1 MDSLLCERWRDFS
14 DFSWENES
22 GREERELSSAV
33 SVSSFFNWLRS
44 GRGGMEVVC
53 ACERGGSNRAID
65 SLLGVK
71 TFTDCCG

>member
-33 SVSSFFNWLRS
+33 SVSSFFNWPRS
-44 GRGGMEVVC
+44 GRLAREEEKGDVICKHV
-53 ACERGGSNRAID
+53 ST
-65 SLLGVK
+65 K
-71 TFTDCCG
+71 K

>member
-33 SVSSFFNWLRS
+33 SVSSFFNWPRS
-44 GRGGMEVVC
+44 GRLAKEMREEEKGGVICKHVSMKKWC
-53 ACERGGSNRAID
+53 FS
-65 SLLGVK
+65 
-71 TFTDCCG
+71 